1 MIYEVP
7 KIASNFNDEIKKLIS
22 QNITQLFQLLRTGP
36 SIRQSLVPTCTRFC
50 ISASKVFRS
59 LLFSGHISR
68 KGSATRP
75 TNHISLGC
83 IQIKCSAIMSPNKL
97 FKHSQTRN
105 DPEHQLIEKNSRS
118 KRRTPEY
125 PVVQYCGV
133 TTSIF
138 LFPCLEIAIG
148 KRQGHFMDE
157 LLMGEKN
164 KPPRNTQ
171 LGQMCASLSSC
182 KKEEFQSCD

>member
-1 MIYEVP
+1 MMKLKKNLP
-7 KIASNFNDEIKKLIS
+7 KILPNFSSCLKPA
-22 QNITQLFQLLRTGP
+22 QGP
-36 SIRQSLVPTCTRFC
+36 SIRQNLVPIRTRFC
-50 ISASKVFRS
+50 ISASKVIRS

-83 IQIKCSAIMSPNKL
+83 IQIMCSAIMSPNKL

-125 PVVQYCGV
+125 PVVQNCGV

-157 LLMGEKN
+157 LLMGEKTSQEEICN
-164 KPPRNTQ
+164 QDKYVHLYTWDENMHQ
-171 LGQMCASLSSC
+171 E
-182 KKEEFQSCD
+182 KKNCPW